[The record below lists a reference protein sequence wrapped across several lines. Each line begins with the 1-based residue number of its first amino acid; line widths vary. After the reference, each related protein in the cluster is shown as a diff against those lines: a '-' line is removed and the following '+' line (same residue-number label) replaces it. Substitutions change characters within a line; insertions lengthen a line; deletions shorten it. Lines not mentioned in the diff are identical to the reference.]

1 MALVTYETY
10 YDRLKKMKPNVY
22 LNGKKVDRSGDYM
35 RGGLYCLKQTF
46 DCALDPKYED
56 VTTARELRA
65 STPMQRWIQPPTR

>member
-10 YDRLKKMKPNVY
+10 YDRLKRMKPNVY

-56 VTTARELRA
+56 VTTATSHL
-65 STPMQRWIQPPTR
+65 